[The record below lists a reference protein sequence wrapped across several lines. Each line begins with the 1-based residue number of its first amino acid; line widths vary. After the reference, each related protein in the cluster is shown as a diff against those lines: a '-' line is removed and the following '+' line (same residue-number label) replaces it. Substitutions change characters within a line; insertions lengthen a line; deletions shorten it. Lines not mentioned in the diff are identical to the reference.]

1 MEVRLTKPTYP
12 VALGIVIP
20 NLMSQIQRVAS
31 EALEP
36 CLIATRTT
44 NTNRVRAIDIITTV
58 MWITHPTTMVENEI
72 IDPIGIDTGVMT
84 IVHHRD
90 KQNLQWFS
98 GDSETTIP
106 LYTEEP
112 VNLLIMRNS
121 TMKNI
126 TKQ

>member
-1 MEVRLTKPTYP
+1 
-12 VALGIVIP
+12 
-20 NLMSQIQRVAS
+20 MSQIPRVVS

-36 CLIATRTT
+36 CLIAPQTM
-44 NTNRVRAIDIITTV
+44 NTDRIQVIDIINTV
-58 MWITHPTTMVENEI
+58 MRITRLTIMVENEV

-84 IVHHRD
+84 IVHHGD

-98 GDSETTIP
+98 GDPETTIP

-112 VNLLIMRNS
+112 LDLLTMRNL

-126 TKQ
+126 T